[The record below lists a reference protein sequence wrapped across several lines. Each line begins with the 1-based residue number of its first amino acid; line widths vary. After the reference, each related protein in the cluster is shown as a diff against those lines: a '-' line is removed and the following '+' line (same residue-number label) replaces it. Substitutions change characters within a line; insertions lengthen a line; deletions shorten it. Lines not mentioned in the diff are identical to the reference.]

1 MSIHDKKMD
10 EFLNSLVKKGDQM
23 MEDLKFVQ
31 NFDFEN
37 ASEKDLEKFQEFLD
51 KSLVDMEKTKKE
63 VTDVQKK
70 INGLK

>member
-1 MSIHDKKMD
+1 MD
-10 EFLNSLVKKGDQM
+10 EFLDSLVKRGDQM

-37 ASEKDLEKFQEFLD
+37 ASVE
-51 KSLVDMEKTKKE
+51 DMEKTKKE
-63 VTDVQKK
+63 VNEVQKK